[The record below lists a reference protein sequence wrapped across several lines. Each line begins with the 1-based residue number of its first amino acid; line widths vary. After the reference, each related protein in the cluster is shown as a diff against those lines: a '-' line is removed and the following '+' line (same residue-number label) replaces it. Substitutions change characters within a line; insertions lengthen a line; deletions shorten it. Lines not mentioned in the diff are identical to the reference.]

1 MFFVLFHFRHYKL
14 LYTIF
19 ALFGPTSI
27 PVLFWGESPWYALF
41 VAFFFR
47 TILSLNGTWSVNSA
61 AHMFGTRPYDK

>member
-27 PVLFWGESPWYALF
+27 PVLFWGEDPWYALF